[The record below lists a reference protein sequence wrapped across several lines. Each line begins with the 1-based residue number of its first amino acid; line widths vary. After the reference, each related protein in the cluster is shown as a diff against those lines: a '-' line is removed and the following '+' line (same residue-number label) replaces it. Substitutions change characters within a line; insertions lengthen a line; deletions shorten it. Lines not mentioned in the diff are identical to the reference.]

1 MQKYSLEF
9 ILNIRAAS
17 IEEIRQSLHGL
28 GDDLIISEL
37 DEDISAGRALKVSM
51 YTEDPTLIF
60 DTCSQFGKLKSV
72 KVD

>member
-17 IEEIRQSLHGL
+17 VEEIRGSLSGL
-28 GDDLIISEL
+28 GENLVISEPEENIPGSQ
-37 DEDISAGRALKVSM
+37 DLKIRIH
-51 YTEDPTLIF
+51 TEDPTLIF

-72 KVD
+72 KID